1 LRGLCY
7 YDAGSRSFYTSK
19 KAIRTPEDLE
29 GLKIRVMNNQMAI
42 NMVNSM
48 GGSATPLAYG
58 ELYTAIQQGVVDGA
72 ENNPPSFVSSNHYE
86 ISSFTWT
93 EEFARFS
100 LIWLTILGAAYLNGT
115 QEHLSMDFLYQ
126 KFSESNQRK
135 ASILIEVLVFLFA
148 LIVMVIGGL
157 NLVYTTLHLEQL
169 SGTLR
174 IPLGYVY
181 AIMPFS
187 GFLIMC
193 FSVYHISKILKNKI
207 NN

>member
-1 LRGLCY
+1 MNKSELIFNKVSQILEIFMIIIFGLLVL
-7 YDAGSRSFYTSK
+7 DVLFQVFSRY
-19 KAIRTPEDLE
+19 L
-29 GLKIRVMNNQMAI
+29 L
-42 NMVNSM
+42 
-48 GGSATPLAYG
+48 G
-58 ELYTAIQQGVVDGA
+58 E
-72 ENNPPSFVSSNHYE
+72 
-86 ISSFTWT
+86 SFTWT

-100 LIWLTILGAAYLNGT
+100 LIWMTILGAAYLNGKR
-115 QEHLSMDFLYQ
+115 EHLSMDFLYQ
-126 KFSESNQRK
+126 KFSDANKRK
-135 ASILIEVLVFLFA
+135 ASVLIEVLIFLFA

-193 FSVYHISKILKNKI
+193 FSVYHITNILSNKNNI
-207 NN
+207 

>member
-1 LRGLCY
+1 M
-7 YDAGSRSFYTSK
+7 SRSELVFNK
-19 KAIRTPEDLE
+19 VNRLLE
-29 GLKIRVMNNQMAI
+29 LFMIIIFALLVLDVLFQVFSRYILG
-42 NMVNSM
+42 
-48 GGSATPLAYG
+48 T
-58 ELYTAIQQGVVDGA
+58 
-72 ENNPPSFVSSNHYE
+72 
-86 ISSFTWT
+86 SFTWT

-100 LIWLTILGAAYLNGT
+100 LIWMTILGAAYLNGKR
-115 QEHLSMDFLYQ
+115 EHLSMDFLYQ
-126 KFSESNQRK
+126 KFSDTNKRK

-148 LIVMVIGGL
+148 LIIMVIGGL

-193 FSVYHISKILKNKI
+193 FSIYHISNIYKNKI